1 MKSIF
6 TILRNIRNLL
16 PYFFLISI
24 YFFFINLEATKEKN
38 NTRNT
43 EYKNKTI
50 ENKSNSLDNEMRIII
65 PVIPY
70 KKKIT
75 N

>member
-1 MKSIF
+1 MKSIS
-6 TILRNIRNLL
+6 TILKNIRNLL
-16 PYFFLISI
+16 PYLLLISI

-38 NTRNT
+38 NNRDT

-50 ENKSNSLDNEMRIII
+50 ENKSNSLDIEKRIII

-70 KKKIT
+70 KQKIT

>member
-6 TILRNIRNLL
+6 TILKNIRNLL

-38 NTRNT
+38 NNRDT

-50 ENKSNSLDNEMRIII
+50 ENRSNSLDKEMRIII

-70 KKKIT
+70 KNKIT

>member
-6 TILRNIRNLL
+6 TILKNIRNLL
-16 PYFFLISI
+16 PYLFLISI

-38 NTRNT
+38 NNRDT

-50 ENKSNSLDNEMRIII
+50 ENKSNSLDKEMRIII

>member
-1 MKSIF
+1 MKSVF
-6 TILRNIRNLL
+6 NILKSVRNLL
-16 PYFFLISI
+16 PYFILISI

-38 NTRNT
+38 NNRDT

-50 ENKSNSLDNEMRIII
+50 ENKSNSLDIEKRIII

-70 KKKIT
+70 KQKIT

>member
-6 TILRNIRNLL
+6 TILKNIRNLL
-16 PYFFLISI
+16 PYLFLISI

-38 NTRNT
+38 NNRDT

-50 ENKSNSLDNEMRIII
+50 ENKSNSLDKEMRIII

-70 KKKIT
+70 KNKIT

>member
-6 TILRNIRNLL
+6 NILKNIRNLL

-38 NTRNT
+38 NNRDT

-50 ENKSNSLDNEMRIII
+50 ENRSNSLDKEMRIII

-70 KKKIT
+70 KNKIT